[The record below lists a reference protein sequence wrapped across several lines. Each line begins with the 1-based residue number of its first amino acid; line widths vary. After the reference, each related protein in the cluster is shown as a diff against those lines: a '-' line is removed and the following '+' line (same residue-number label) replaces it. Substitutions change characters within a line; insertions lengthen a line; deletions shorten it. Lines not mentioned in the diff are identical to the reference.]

1 MIDHAEDLHS
11 ASTKVRT
18 VADYLASPQS
28 NILANIE
35 NLCCVQS
42 PRREKKPGEVAL
54 QKRSN
59 TARNEDAENNFSLG
73 LHSEGDLSICLSK

>member
-54 QKRSN
+54 
-59 TARNEDAENNFSLG
+59 
-73 LHSEGDLSICLSK
+73 